1 MNRKIYISALL
12 LFFLCPIT
20 CMVSCM
26 REKYIPEETMSDI
39 YYEMYITD
47 QLIRKDRKKKKESDT
62 LLVYEPIFERFGY
75 TSEDYR
81 NSVNHY
87 LLKPEKFE
95 KIFRKTQAKLELRK
109 KQLEDII
116 AQEEERLISWNIAD
130 SITYYTDE
138 SIQSSG
144 YFRAIRMLIF
154 TPDTVK
160 RLPDSPI
167 YDSLYTDTVS
177 VPKPTIFTMFSD
189 SVYLS
194 DYHFRFYTNIGI
206 VIPLPIIEPMEEPES
221 TASQEEKKD
230 GKKENIL
237 NSVVNRQRQL
247 KFRANGGKDEFL
259 DSETNANSRKKI
271 NELNNVIITPK
282 GIDKRN
288 KEDKDSTK
296 RKR

>member
-12 LFFLCPIT
+12 LFFLCPLT
-20 CMVSCM
+20 CTISCM
-26 REKYIPEETMSDI
+26 RAKYIPEETMSDI

-75 TSEDYR
+75 TSDDYR
-81 NSVNHY
+81 KSVNHY
-87 LLKPEKFE
+87 LLEPEKFE

-144 YFRAIRMLIF
+144 YFRAIRMLLF

-221 TASQEEKKD
+221 TVADDKNEE
-230 GKKENIL
+230 KKENIL
-237 NSVVNRQRQL
+237 NTVVNRQRRLQ
-247 KFRANGGKDEFL
+247 FRANGGKDEFL
-259 DSETNANSRKKI
+259 DNDPDTRARKKV

>member
-12 LFFLCPIT
+12 LFFLCPVT

-75 TSEDYR
+75 TSDDYR
-81 NSVNHY
+81 KSVNHY
-87 LLKPEKFE
+87 LLEPEKFE

-144 YFRAIRMLIF
+144 YFRAIRMLLF

-189 SVYLS
+189 SVYIS
-194 DYHFRFYTNIGI
+194 DFHFRFYTNIGI

-221 TASQEEKKD
+221 TVADDKNEE
-230 GKKENIL
+230 KKENIL
-237 NSVVNRQRQL
+237 NTVVNRQRRLQ
-247 KFRANGGKDEFL
+247 FRANGGKDEFL
-259 DSETNANSRKKI
+259 DNDPDTRARKKV

>member
-1 MNRKIYISALL
+1 
-12 LFFLCPIT
+12 
-20 CMVSCM
+20 
-26 REKYIPEETMSDI
+26 MSDI

-95 KIFRKTQAKLELRK
+95 KIFRKTQSKLELRK

-144 YFRAIRMLIF
+144 YFRAIRMLLF

-189 SVYLS
+189 SVYIS
-194 DYHFRFYTNIGI
+194 DFHFRFYTNIGI

-221 TASQEEKKD
+221 TVADDKNEE
-230 GKKENIL
+230 KKENIL
-237 NSVVNRQRQL
+237 NTVVNRQRRLQ
-247 KFRANGGKDEFL
+247 FRANGGKDEFL
-259 DSETNANSRKKI
+259 DNDPDTRARKKV

>member
-12 LFFLCPIT
+12 LFFLCPLT
-20 CMVSCM
+20 CTVSCK

-47 QLIRKDRKKKKESDT
+47 QLIRKDRKKKKASDT
-62 LLVYEPIFERFGY
+62 LLVYVPIFERFGY

-130 SITYYTDE
+130 SITFYTDE

-144 YFRAIRMLIF
+144 YYRAIRMLLF
-154 TPDTVK
+154 SPDTVK

-167 YDSLYTDTVS
+167 YDSLYSDTVS
-177 VPKPTIFTMFSD
+177 VAKPTIFTMFSD
-189 SVYLS
+189 SVYIS
-194 DYHFRFYTNIGI
+194 DYHFKFYTNTGI
-206 VIPLPIIEPMEEPES
+206 IIPLPIIEPIELPES
-221 TASQEEKKD
+221 TVPEEKKED
-230 GKKENIL
+230 KKEVIL
-237 NSVVNRQRQL
+237 NSAINRHRGLQ
-247 KFRANGGKDEFL
+247 FRVNGGKDEVL
-259 DSETNANSRKKI
+259 NNDPDNSSIKKI
-271 NELNNVIITPK
+271 NELNSVIITPK
-282 GIDKRN
+282 GIDKRH
-288 KEDKDSTK
+288 KEEKDSTN

>member
-12 LFFLCPIT
+12 LFFLCPVT

-75 TSEDYR
+75 TSDDYR
-81 NSVNHY
+81 KSVNHY
-87 LLKPEKFE
+87 LLEPEKFE

-144 YFRAIRMLIF
+144 YFRAIRMLLF
-154 TPDTVK
+154 SPDTVK
-160 RLPDSPI
+160 RLPSSPI
-167 YDSLYTDTVS
+167 FDSLYNDTVS

-189 SVYLS
+189 SVYIS
-194 DYHFRFYTNIGI
+194 DFHFRFYTNIGI

-221 TASQEEKKD
+221 TVADDKNEE
-230 GKKENIL
+230 KKENIL
-237 NSVVNRQRQL
+237 NTVVNRQRRLQ
-247 KFRANGGKDEFL
+247 FRANGGKDEFL
-259 DSETNANSRKKI
+259 DNDPDTRARKKV

>member
-144 YFRAIRMLIF
+144 YFRAIRMLLF

-160 RLPDSPI
+160 RLPSSPVF
-167 YDSLYTDTVS
+167 DSLYNDTVS
-177 VPKPTIFTMFSD
+177 VPRPTIFTMFSD
-189 SVYLS
+189 SVYTS
-194 DYHFRFYTNIGI
+194 DFHFRFYTNIGI

-221 TASQEEKKD
+221 TVADDKKEE
-230 GKKENIL
+230 KKENIL
-237 NSVVNRQRQL
+237 NSVVNRQRRLQ
-247 KFRANGGKDEFL
+247 FRANGGKDEFL
-259 DSETNANSRKKI
+259 DNDPDTRARKKV

>member
-12 LFFLCPIT
+12 LFFLCPLT
-20 CMVSCM
+20 CTISCV
-26 REKYIPEETMSDI
+26 REKYISEETMSDI

-75 TSEDYR
+75 TSDDYR
-81 NSVNHY
+81 KSVNHY
-87 LLKPEKFE
+87 LLEPEKFE

-144 YFRAIRMLIF
+144 YFRAIRMLLF
-154 TPDTVK
+154 SPDTVK
-160 RLPDSPI
+160 RLPSSPI
-167 YDSLYTDTVS
+167 FDSLYNDTVS
-177 VPKPTIFTMFSD
+177 VPRPTIFTMFSD
-189 SVYLS
+189 SVYIS
-194 DYHFRFYTNIGI
+194 DFHFRFYTNIGI

-221 TASQEEKKD
+221 TVADDKNEE
-230 GKKENIL
+230 KKENIL
-237 NSVVNRQRQL
+237 NTVVNRQRRLQ
-247 KFRANGGKDEFL
+247 FRANGGKDEFL
-259 DSETNANSRKKI
+259 DNDPDTRARKKV

>member
-12 LFFLCPIT
+12 LFFLCPVT

-75 TSEDYR
+75 TSDDYR
-81 NSVNHY
+81 KSVNHY
-87 LLKPEKFE
+87 LLEPEKFE

-144 YFRAIRMLIF
+144 YFRAIRMLLF
-154 TPDTVK
+154 SPDTVK
-160 RLPDSPI
+160 RLPSSPI
-167 YDSLYTDTVS
+167 FDSLYNDTVS
-177 VPKPTIFTMFSD
+177 VPRPTIFTMFSD
-189 SVYLS
+189 SVYIS
-194 DYHFRFYTNIGI
+194 DFHFRFYTNIGI

-221 TASQEEKKD
+221 TVADDKNEE
-230 GKKENIL
+230 KKENIL
-237 NSVVNRQRQL
+237 NTVVNRQRRLQ
-247 KFRANGGKDEFL
+247 FRANGGKDEFL
-259 DSETNANSRKKI
+259 DNDPDTRARKKV

>member
-12 LFFLCPIT
+12 LFFLCPLT
-20 CMVSCM
+20 CTISCM
-26 REKYIPEETMSDI
+26 RAKYIPEETMSDI

-189 SVYLS
+189 SVYIS
-194 DYHFRFYTNIGI
+194 DFHFRFYTNIGI

-221 TASQEEKKD
+221 TVADDKNEE
-230 GKKENIL
+230 KKENIL
-237 NSVVNRQRQL
+237 NTVVNRQRRLQ
-247 KFRANGGKDEFL
+247 FRANGGKDEFL
-259 DSETNANSRKKI
+259 DNDPDTRARKKV

>member
-12 LFFLCPIT
+12 LFFLCPVT

-144 YFRAIRMLIF
+144 YFRAIRMLLF
-154 TPDTVK
+154 SPDTVK
-160 RLPDSPI
+160 RLPSSPI
-167 YDSLYTDTVS
+167 FDSLYNDTVS
-177 VPKPTIFTMFSD
+177 VPRPTIFTMFSD
-189 SVYLS
+189 SVYIS
-194 DYHFRFYTNIGI
+194 DFHFRFYTNIGI

-221 TASQEEKKD
+221 TVADDKNEE
-230 GKKENIL
+230 KKENIL
-237 NSVVNRQRQL
+237 NTVVNRQRRLQ
-247 KFRANGGKDEFL
+247 FRANGGKDEFL
-259 DSETNANSRKKI
+259 DNDPDTRARKKV

>member
-12 LFFLCPIT
+12 LFFLCPVT

-95 KIFRKTQAKLELRK
+95 KIFRKTQSKLELRK

-144 YFRAIRMLIF
+144 YFRAIRMLLF

-177 VPKPTIFTMFSD
+177 VPKPTIFTMLSD
-189 SVYLS
+189 SVYIS
-194 DYHFRFYTNIGI
+194 DFHFRFYTNIGI

-221 TASQEEKKD
+221 TVADDKNEE
-230 GKKENIL
+230 KKENIL
-237 NSVVNRQRQL
+237 NTVVNRQRRLQ
-247 KFRANGGKDEFL
+247 FRANGGKDEFL
-259 DSETNANSRKKI
+259 DNDPDTRARKKV
-271 NELNNVIITPK
+271 NELNHVIITPK